1 MLSLF
6 EILAKPRVGMKWLMG
21 VAAVT
26 VVMVASSRF
35 VTGQVGNPE
44 ITKWQCGNN
53 GAVSLTYDD
62 GSVI

>member
-1 MLSLF
+1 
-6 EILAKPRVGMKWLMG
+6 MKWLMG